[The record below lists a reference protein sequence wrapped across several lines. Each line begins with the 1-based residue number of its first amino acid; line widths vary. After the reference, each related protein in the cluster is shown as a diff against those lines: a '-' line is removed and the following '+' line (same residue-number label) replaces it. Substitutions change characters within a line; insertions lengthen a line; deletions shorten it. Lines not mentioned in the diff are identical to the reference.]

1 VPLFLPAL
9 PRAACAAKCVEEL
22 KDALK
27 RHGLANK
34 ATLSDADK
42 VYLAIAYNKGRA
54 NPALGFKQGYK
65 PKDGRYYGENIFE
78 FLRIAQGIPIGT
90 SRATF
95 TAPARSAAPLPPPT
109 PIKVTR
115 DVYEVDVRES
125 PLRLRSEPKIPESD
139 PRANVITRLP
149 DGQMVVRISGK
160 KDDKFFEIE
169 ASVNAAH
176 FRGFAAAEYLRP
188 VKVPKAIPVVVPARV
203 APTHGIVAV
212 EMPRKAGSI
221 TRHADPAG
229 PHSLNEPNQPVRKG
243 DTAKARCAELK
254 AIIDWLAVD
263 KVSHK
268 RYQPGNG
275 STFCNV
281 YAHDYCF
288 LADVYLPRVWW
299 RPGAIERLSQG
310 EKVEPLYEKTID
322 EQRAN
327 DLFRWLCDFGL
338 RFGWRQTGTLTK
350 LQDAANL
357 GGLGIIVART
367 KIDGKSGHI
376 VAVLPETD
384 TEKARRNRDGLVTA
398 PLQSQAGSVNFRY
411 STGRPEWWTGEQFA
425 ESAFWIH
432 A

>member
-1 VPLFLPAL
+1 
-9 PRAACAAKCVEEL
+9 
-22 KDALK
+22 
-27 RHGLANK
+27 
-34 ATLSDADK
+34 
-42 VYLAIAYNKGRA
+42 
-54 NPALGFKQGYK
+54 
-65 PKDGRYYGENIFE
+65 
-78 FLRIAQGIPIGT
+78 
-90 SRATF
+90 
-95 TAPARSAAPLPPPT
+95 
-109 PIKVTR
+109 
-115 DVYEVDVRES
+115 
-125 PLRLRSEPKIPESD
+125 
-139 PRANVITRLP
+139 
-149 DGQMVVRISGK
+149 
-160 KDDKFFEIE
+160 
-169 ASVNAAH
+169 
-176 FRGFAAAEYLRP
+176 